1 MAKQNGFWANIKRF
15 QMLIWLAIAII
26 GVISFFLTMGSDID
40 HNTEDIAA
48 NIVEIEVSSKETR
61 QNREDII
68 RLQGDV
74 THIKGA
80 VDRIEKKL

>member
-1 MAKQNGFWANIKRF
+1 MAKENGFWVIIKKF
-15 QMLIWLAIAII
+15 QVLIWLVVAVI
-26 GVISFFLTMGSDID
+26 GVVGFFLSMGSDID

-48 NIVEIEVSSKETR
+48 NVVEIEVNSKETR